1 MRKTNVLI
9 SGASIGGPTL
19 AHGLNRYGFDVTVV
33 ERAAGPRPGGQA
45 VDVRCPALEVAGRMG
60 LLARIREKSTDLRGM
75 SVVDEAGRE
84 LLATTERTA
93 SGGELD
99 SPDVEILRDDLAE
112 ILVAGGGAGGA
123 TLPCGP
129 RRTISAWTAGRWS
142 ARCGTRTSGAP
153 W

>member
-1 MRKTNVLI
+1 
-9 SGASIGGPTL
+9 
-19 AHGLNRYGFDVTVV
+19 
-33 ERAAGPRPGGQA
+33 
-45 VDVRCPALEVAGRMG
+45 MG
-60 LLARIREKSTDLRGM
+60 LLGRIREKSTDLRGM
-75 SVVDEAGRE
+75 SVVDEDGRE

-93 SGGELD
+93 GGGELD

-112 ILVAGGGAGGA
+112 ILVAGGGAGVEYLYDDSIARLEQDAEEVRGGA
-123 TLPCGP
+123 TSPCGP